1 MLVRPL
7 PPASYPFKPG
17 LGKGKGLMKG
27 PDPITK
33 KCPVLREDSGYSLKK
48 LWSIIKDD
56 DYEDLVSHATRA
68 IGEMGLFSL
77 A

>member
-1 MLVRPL
+1 
-7 PPASYPFKPG
+7 
-17 LGKGKGLMKG
+17 MKG

-48 LWSIIKDD
+48 LWSIIKDN

-77 A
+77 AYVCPSFPFFFLFCPIVVLS

>member
-1 MLVRPL
+1 
-7 PPASYPFKPG
+7 
-17 LGKGKGLMKG
+17 MKG

-77 A
+77 VQVCFLVIFPLFHPIVVSF